1 MRTARTRSLASA
13 QATRDA
19 TAEVADAV
27 AAQTEKAHQDPLWSA
42 VTVSYTHLTL
52 PTILLV

>member
-1 MRTARTRSLASA
+1 MRTRSLASA
-13 QATRDA
+13 QATRNA

-42 VTVSYTHLTL
+42 VMAGDE
-52 PTILLV
+52 